1 MTDVFSKAKRSYVM
15 SRIRGRD
22 TGPEKIVR
30 SALHRMG
37 YRFRLHSSDL
47 PGKPDIVLARYRTVI
62 FVHGCFWHRH
72 KGCRYSYMPKTR
84 KQFWVK
90 KFERNVTRDREVRAA
105 LKKLGWNT
113 VVLWECEL
121 RFPKRFQKKLDSTLK
136 AREMNLR
143 KE

>member
-22 TGPEKIVR
+22 TGPEKMVR
-30 SALHRMG
+30 SALHRLG

-47 PGKPDIVLARYRTVI
+47 PGKPDIVLTRYRTVVL
-62 FVHGCFWHRH
+62 VHGCFWHRH

-84 KQFWVK
+84 KRFWVK
-90 KFERNVTRDREVRAA
+90 KFDRNVQRDREVRAA

-113 VVLWECEL
+113 VVVWECEL
-121 RFPKRFQKKLDSTLK
+121 RFPNRMQRKLKMALG
-136 AREMNLR
+136 AR
-143 KE
+143 K